1 MSIDDITLDQLQ
13 EFLNRGSMENA
24 PQKMVDYVEMLDKV
38 RGMLIRFDIYG
49 SDEGVM
55 KHLISFEKLS
65 KYKARQIIS
74 EAREFFYISNTVSK
88 NAWKNILADKM
99 ERAANMA
106 LMVAKDTSDV
116 KKYVDILKEVGAMR
130 EVHVED
136 KEELPEGFFD
146 KPINLMTL
154 DASIFEFGNAN
165 RVGLEKFI
173 DTLPTLTEKEKN
185 RIKSEAMIL
194 PLKIFPNE
202 QEDPRKA

>member
-49 SDEGVM
+49 SDEGVI

-173 DTLPTLTEKEKN
+173 DSLPELTEKEKN